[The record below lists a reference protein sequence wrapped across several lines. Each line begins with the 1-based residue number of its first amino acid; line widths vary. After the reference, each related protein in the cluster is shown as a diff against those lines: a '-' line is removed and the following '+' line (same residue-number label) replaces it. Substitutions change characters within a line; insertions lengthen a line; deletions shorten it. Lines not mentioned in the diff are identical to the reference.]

1 MKKIRKYSIYA
12 IVVFILSMTIIV
24 SGKSNTFVLKQE
36 TVYGEDVLHEYKHV
50 ASGLNVVW
58 IKNKDKN
65 KCFTLGVKTP
75 TTDNTGVNHIIEH
88 AIFTGSKKYPSSTLF
103 FDASSKYPNLF
114 MNAMTSSD
122 MTMFPFATS
131 HEACFEALLSI
142 YLDSI
147 LNPTM
152 TYNPSS
158 FYEEAFHYNPDTK
171 EYGGV
176 VYNEMKG
183 ASLDKNRQVFRAIRQ
198 GIYEGTHYAND
209 SGGEPSAIPDLTYEK
224 FIKTYKDFYFPS
236 NMMIILYGDL
246 PIDHVL
252 DLINEH
258 FKDLPLE
265 DRQVNVNV
273 KPTFKEDEKTLYFTG
288 GGKKGYLIKSFV
300 VEKDLTSNEMLEMDL
315 WVSTYLVDEKSYFIE
330 SLKRQG
336 ISHVQIIKDSYVKYP
351 SYSIVLSDIQEDKK
365 EQVKA
370 VLESVLANLEK
381 GKLEQDIEQSIIV
394 KNQIAAYSEEL
405 SPTRG
410 IEIAQ
415 TYLDAWA
422 HDKFNQYYFSDKE
435 HIGKMQ
441 KVPDTYRKLLLESPS
456 LYIHL
461 VPSGISKGTQNIVDK
476 SQDWNNILAKM
487 GIWQKETKHL
497 PLPDIDLE
505 ELIVKE
511 VLPYKVVDKDG
522 IKYVLTENTGP
533 LKSTSIYL
541 PTNHIKQE
549 DLPYLFLYSRCLKK
563 AANEQM
569 PFKALVDVDIL
580 ATGYDEVEPYIKI
593 SFLSHQDF
601 DALAFY
607 EEVKEILK
615 QKDNKWYKDQ
625 LKTFTNDFNEKFSQ
639 DLLGTLK
646 WLNAGGQE
654 GYKRYLYEQHY
665 PLYEW
670 VTKFKLDKEGTY
682 VEKIKDIGEV
692 LVYRDGTMIGI
703 QGDKAFRKS
712 QLEQMEKCFN
722 KREKTE
728 TKKETYTF
736 VKKEKLTLYYKS
748 TPVDYLVLSYDKG
761 SDLVDGVDYV
771 MASYMTNQ
779 YLRPIIRAEHGA
791 YGSSIVAKY
800 PSSLVVYTYRDPN
813 FLASLKT
820 IQEAPQVLRQNL
832 NSEALKVA
840 RLDALAE
847 YQRQMGLVGNAFE
860 KGSFIEHTILMG
872 KKPEACLKLQRQ
884 ILKTTLKNLDEKFS
898 LLPYLLGNSQLGIC
912 TGNKQIKPQN
922 KANIYRER

>member
-1 MKKIRKYSIYA
+1 MKKIRRYSAYA

-24 SGKSNTFVLKQE
+24 SGKSNAFVLKQE
-36 TVYGEDVLHEYKHV
+36 TVYGEDTLHEYKHV

-65 KCFTLGVKTP
+65 KSFTLGVKTP
-75 TTDNTGVNHIIEH
+75 TNDNTGVNHIIEH

-131 HEACFEALLSI
+131 HEACFDALLSI

-171 EYGGV
+171 EYSGV

-183 ASLDKNRQVFRAIRQ
+183 ASLEKNRQVFRAIRQ

-209 SGGEPSAIPDLTYEK
+209 SGGDPSAIPNLTYEK
-224 FIKTYKDFYFPS
+224 FIETYKNFYFPS

-252 DLINEH
+252 DMIDEH

-265 DRQVNVNV
+265 DRQVDVNV
-273 KPTFKEDEKTLYFTG
+273 KPTFKDEEKTLYFNG
-288 GGKKGYLIKSFV
+288 GGNKGYLIKSFV
-300 VEKDLTSNEMLEMDL
+300 VEKDLTSDEMLEMDL
-315 WVSTYLVDEKSYFIE
+315 WVSTYLVDEKSYFMQ

-336 ISHVQIIKDSYVKYP
+336 ISNVQIIKDSYVKYP
-351 SYSIVLSDIQEDKK
+351 SYSIVILDVAENKK
-365 EQVKA
+365 EQTKA
-370 VLESVLANLEK
+370 VLESVLDNLEK
-381 GKLEQDIEQSIIV
+381 GKLDEETQQSIIS
-394 KNQIAAYSEEL
+394 KNQIAVYSEEL
-405 SPTRG
+405 APTRG

-461 VPSGISKGTQNIVDK
+461 LPKEATKVAEGVVDK

-487 GIWQKETKHL
+487 GAWQKETKHL

-505 ELIVKE
+505 KLIVNE
-511 VLPYKVVDKDG
+511 VLPYKVVQKDG
-522 IKYVLTENTGP
+522 IKYVLTENKGP
-533 LKSTSIYL
+533 LKSTSLYL

-549 DLPYLFLYSRCLKK
+549 ELPYLFLYSRCLKK
-563 AANEQM
+563 VANEQV

-580 ATGYDEVEPYIKI
+580 ATGYEEVEPYLKI
-593 SFLSHQDF
+593 TLLSNQDF
-601 DALAFY
+601 DAITFY
-607 EEVKEILK
+607 EGIKETLN
-615 QKDNKWYKDQ
+615 QKDNEWYVEQ
-625 LKTFTNDFNEKFSQ
+625 LKNFTNDFNEKFSQ

-665 PLYEW
+665 PLYES
-670 VTKFKLDKEGTY
+670 VTKLKLDKECSY
-682 VEKIKDIGEV
+682 VEQIKNIGET
-692 LVYRDGTMIGI
+692 LIYREGTMIGI

-712 QLEQMEKCFN
+712 QLEELETYFKG
-722 KREKTE
+722 KVKIE

-736 VKKEKLTLYYKS
+736 DKKEKLTLYYKD
-748 TPVDYLVLSYDKG
+748 TLVDYLVLSYDKG
-761 SDLVDGVDYV
+761 NDKVDGRDYV

-820 IQEAPQVLRQNL
+820 IQEAPEVLRQNL

-847 YQRQMGLVGNAFE
+847 YQRQMHLVGNTFE

-872 KKPEACLKLQRQ
+872 EKPETCLKLQKQ
-884 ILKTTLKNLDEKFS
+884 ILNTTLKDLDEKFS
-898 LLPYLLGNSQLGIC
+898 LLPYLLGNSQVGIC
-912 TGNKQIKPQN
+912 TGNSGIKARN